1 MNINEISGAIAAT
14 VVEQTA
20 ATGEISRNGGA
31 AARGMQKVSTRV
43 AWVLA
48 AAGETGTAAAQ
59 VLNAA
64 AALATQALN
73 VTREVDGF
81 LHEIQA
87 A

>member
-20 ATGEISRNGGA
+20 VMGETSRNAG
-31 AARGMQKVSTRV
+31 AARGTQKVSTRV
-43 AWVLA
+43 PWVLA
-48 AAGETGTAAAQ
+48 ASGETGTAAAQ

-81 LHEIQA
+81 LPDIQA

>member
-1 MNINEISGAIAAT
+1 MKTPAISGAIAAT

-20 ATGEISRNGGA
+20 VTGEISRNAGA

-43 AWVLA
+43 AGVLA
-48 AAGETGTAAAQ
+48 ASGETGTAAAQ

-73 VTREVDGF
+73 VNREVDGF
-81 LHEIQA
+81 LPDIQA